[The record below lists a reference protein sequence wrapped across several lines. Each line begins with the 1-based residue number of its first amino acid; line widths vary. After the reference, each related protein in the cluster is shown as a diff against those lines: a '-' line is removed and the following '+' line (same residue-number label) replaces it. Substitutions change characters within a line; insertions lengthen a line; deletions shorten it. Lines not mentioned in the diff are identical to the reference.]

1 MIGRDGWAGLVLLG
15 MCAVLYALTL
25 ELKGNPLVPIG
36 PAFYPR
42 IVLAISAVLAALLVV
57 ADVLAQR
64 ALRPGARGR
73 EGPRP
78 NYRLVT
84 LTFAV
89 FGVYVVALPYLGF
102 RVATVLF
109 VAALAVLLEPPRNAK
124 AWAKVL
130 LLAFV
135 ATAATYLV
143 FEHYLTVLLPRGK
156 WTGW

>member
-1 MIGRDGWAGLVLLG
+1 MIGRDGWAGLIVLAA
-15 MCAVLYALTL
+15 CAVLYALTL

-36 PAFYPR
+36 PEFYPR
-42 IVLAISAVLAALLVV
+42 IVLAVSAALAALLVV

-64 ALRPGARGR
+64 ARRPAARAT

-84 LTFAV
+84 LTFVV
-89 FGVYVVALPYLGF
+89 FGVYVMALPYLGF
-102 RVATVLF
+102 RVATLLF
-109 VAALAVLLEPPRNAK
+109 VAALAVLLEPPRSANR
-124 AWAKVL
+124 WAKIL

-135 ATAATYLV
+135 ATAATYMV
-143 FEHYLTVLLPRGK
+143 FEHYLSVLLPRGK